1 MPSSSPLPDVAAA
14 LPPPSAAHGYSL
26 GFLLADV
33 LRLSRAEFRR
43 QASGLR
49 LTPALSRLLFYV
61 DQIPGCSQAELA
73 AYLDV
78 TSATTGRM
86 IDRLE
91 AGGYVR
97 RLPDSTDRRT
107 FRIHLDTAAAPLVAR
122 MHEALARTTEKLLV
136 GIPGDEEQAMRR
148 TLLRMCANLTTA
160 AP

>member
-1 MPSSSPLPDVAAA
+1 MSSPSPLADEPGASPLPPA
-14 LPPPSAAHGYSL
+14 GREYSL

-61 DQIPGCSQAELA
+61 DQKPGCSQAELA
-73 AYLDV
+73 TFLDV
-78 TSATTGRM
+78 TSATVGRM

-91 AGGYVR
+91 GGGFVR
-97 RLPDSTDRRT
+97 RLHDSTDRRT

-122 MHEALARTTEKLLV
+122 MHEALARTTEKLLL
-136 GIPGDEEQAMRR
+136 GIPPAEEAALRH

-160 AP
+160 VP

>member
-1 MPSSSPLPDVAAA
+1 MSSSSPLADAAA
-14 LPPPSAAHGYSL
+14 SPSLPAAQGYSL

-61 DQIPGCSQAELA
+61 DQKPGCSQAELA
-73 AYLDV
+73 TFLDV
-78 TSATTGRM
+78 TSATVGRM

-91 AGGYVR
+91 SGGFVR
-97 RLPDSTDRRT
+97 RRPDSTDRRT

-122 MHEALARTTEKLLV
+122 MHEALERTTGKLLI
-136 GIPGDEEQAMRR
+136 GITPEEEAALRR
-148 TLLRMCANLTTA
+148 TLLRMCANL
-160 AP
+160 APAVP

>member
-1 MPSSSPLPDVAAA
+1 MSSPSPLADDSGASS
-14 LPPPSAAHGYSL
+14 PPQPGREYSL

-61 DQIPGCSQAELA
+61 DQKPGCSQAELA
-73 AYLDV
+73 TFLDV
-78 TSATTGRM
+78 TSATVGRM

-91 AGGYVR
+91 AGGFVR
-97 RLPDSTDRRT
+97 RLPDRTDRRA
-107 FRIHLDTAAAPLVAR
+107 FRIHLGTAAAPLVAR
-122 MHEALARTTEKLLV
+122 MHEALVRTTEKLLL
-136 GIPGDEEQAMRR
+136 GIPREDEAALRR

-160 AP
+160 VP

>member
-1 MPSSSPLPDVAAA
+1 MSSPVPLADESGASPPSS
-14 LPPPSAAHGYSL
+14 GREYSL

-61 DQIPGCSQAELA
+61 DQKPGCSQAELA
-73 AYLDV
+73 TFLDV
-78 TSATTGRM
+78 TSATVGRM

-91 AGGYVR
+91 GGGFVR

-136 GIPGDEEQAMRR
+136 GIPRDEEAALRR
-148 TLLRMCANLTTA
+148 TLLRMCTNLAPA

>member
-1 MPSSSPLPDVAAA
+1 MASPSLLVGESGASSP
-14 LPPPSAAHGYSL
+14 PSPGGEYSL

-61 DQIPGCSQAELA
+61 DQKPGCSQAELA
-73 AYLDV
+73 TFLDV
-78 TSATTGRM
+78 TSATVGRM

-91 AGGYVR
+91 AGGFVR

-122 MHEALARTTEKLLV
+122 MHEALARTTEKLLA
-136 GIPGDEEQAMRR
+136 GIPGDEEAALRR
-148 TLLRMCANLTTA
+148 TLRRMCANLA
-160 AP
+160 AAGA

>member
-1 MPSSSPLPDVAAA
+1 MSSPFPLADGSGASS
-14 LPPPSAAHGYSL
+14 PPPAEREYSL

-61 DQIPGCSQAELA
+61 DQKPGCSQAELA
-73 AYLDV
+73 TFLDV
-78 TSATTGRM
+78 TSATVGRM

-91 AGGYVR
+91 GGGFVR
-97 RLPDSTDRRT
+97 RLHDSTDRRT

-122 MHEALARTTEKLLV
+122 MHEALVRTTEKLLL
-136 GIPGDEEQAMRR
+136 GIPPGEEAALRR

-160 AP
+160 VP